1 MVTLNASGG
10 PSTTST
16 GTTQP
21 LHQPGVIGRQAA
33 LPHAPGETAPVET
46 LWVCTIRSDCTL
58 GRIGHHPGRVDLLM
72 VSTTRLPWDDGRMAG
87 AHGVGHPGEDV
98 CGRQGAGGVVDQDD
112 GQAVRQRS
120 QTLEDA
126 VATLGTAADDARRHA
141 RRRHERSDGRAR
153 QPPVPGRR
161 RYDEV
166 CRVGA
171 LEGGRH
177 GIPEPRAPGDLDEG
191 LGHGRAEAAA
201 GPGRNDDDPDA
212 RAPGSIG

>member
-1 MVTLNASGG
+1 
-10 PSTTST
+10 
-16 GTTQP
+16 
-21 LHQPGVIGRQAA
+21 
-33 LPHAPGETAPVET
+33 
-46 LWVCTIRSDCTL
+46 
-58 GRIGHHPGRVDLLM
+58 
-72 VSTTRLPWDDGRMAG
+72 MAG

-98 CGRQGAGGVVDQDD
+98 CGRKGAGGVVDQDD
-112 GQAVRQRS
+112 GQAVRQGS

-126 VATLGTAADDARRHA
+126 VATLGAAADDARRHA
-141 RRRHERSDGRAR
+141 RCRHERSDDLLGSR
-153 QPPVPGRR
+153 QVPGRR
-161 RYDEV
+161 HDDEV

-177 GIPEPRAPGDLDEG
+177 GIPEQRAPGDLDEG